1 MRWLRQSF
9 RIRFTLSLI
18 HILTAPEGTT
28 LDQAREIL
36 RKHKVEKLPIVDDN
50 YMLKGLITKKDIDK
64 LLQYP
69 NSAKDDKGRLLV
81 AAAVGIAKDTPD
93 RAKALVEA
101 GVDVLVID
109 TAHGHSRNVIEMV
122 RTIKGMF
129 DIPVI
134 AGNVAT
140 PEAVRDLAAA
150 GADCVKVGIGPG
162 SICTT
167 RVVAGVGVPQVTA
180 IMDCAE
186 EADKRRC
193 G

>member
-1 MRWLRQSF
+1 
-9 RIRFTLSLI
+9 
-18 HILTAPEGTT
+18 
-28 LDQAREIL
+28 
-36 RKHKVEKLPIVDDN
+36 
-50 YMLKGLITKKDIDK
+50 MLKGLITKKDIDK

-129 DIPVI
+129 CLLY
-134 AGNVAT
+134 T
-140 PEAVRDLAAA
+140 SR
-150 GADCVKVGIGPG
+150 CV
-162 SICTT
+162 
-167 RVVAGVGVPQVTA
+167 
-180 IMDCAE
+180 
-186 EADKRRC
+186 
-193 G
+193 